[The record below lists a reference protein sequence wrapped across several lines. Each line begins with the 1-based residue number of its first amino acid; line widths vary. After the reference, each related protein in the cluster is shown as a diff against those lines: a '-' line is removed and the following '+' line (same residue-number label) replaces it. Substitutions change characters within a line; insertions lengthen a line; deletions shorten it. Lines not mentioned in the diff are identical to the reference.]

1 MTGIELLTGTVE
13 YIDGYMD
20 AIDIIRKYVGD
31 DLAEYCREQFEA
43 ADYETTLAQ
52 EKAKTDEEAVM
63 DENSELRDTLQ
74 EVQNMVGEILDEYA
88 ECPKKPKYLIMEQL
102 EKIEGFIQQNT

>member
-1 MTGIELLTGTVE
+1 MTGVKLSSGEVE
-13 YIDGYMD
+13 YINCTKD
-20 AIDIIRKYVGD
+20 AEDIIRKYVGD
-31 DLAEYCREQFEA
+31 DLAEYCRKQFEA

-63 DENSELRDTLQ
+63 QENEELRNVLGD
-74 EVQNMVGEILDEYA
+74 VQDIIGNILDEYA
-88 ECPKKPKYLIMEQL
+88 EYPKKPKYLIMEQL